1 MKFLYQVGSEIGFPS
16 TYPLDIDLSTGLRYA
31 AFEQLAGPI
40 HLMLNVKEKVVNSAS
55 PQAFSVKIRHNPH
68 GRKDRSQLSFAVVL
82 GRGLMKKRQVV
93 TL

>member
-16 TYPLDIDLSTGLRYA
+16 TYPLDIDLSAGLRYA

-40 HLMLNVKEKVVNSAS
+40 YIMLNVKEKVVNAAS
-55 PQAFSVKIRHNPH
+55 PQAFSVKIKHNSH
-68 GRKDRSQLSFAVVL
+68 GKKDGSQLSFPVVL
-82 GRGLMKKRQVV
+82 GRDLMEKLEVV

>member
-16 TYPLDIDLSTGLRYA
+16 TYPLDIDLSAGLRYA

-40 HLMLNVKEKVVNSAS
+40 YIMLNVKEKVVNSAS